1 LKKTLNKNTKKKQFI
16 RFNIKEKKLFI
27 NVPIAKDKRIYIGI
41 NTNIVVVNIAKNVN
55 IQDLS

>member
-1 LKKTLNKNTKKKQFI
+1 MSL
-16 RFNIKEKKLFI
+16 
-27 NVPIAKDKRIYIGI
+27 IAKDKRIYIGI